1 MRVSFEDWPEC
12 SVCGEEYNPKRKQL
26 GYSTCLVCGDKEAK
40 KSIAHKKKCTAPLF
54 TLALTLTPMRTFVLG
69 GGVVTTNLLEASP
82 LRGGPHTL
90 LREAAA

>member
-54 TLALTLTPMRTFVLG
+54 NKG
-69 GGVVTTNLLEASP
+69 GYQYVSN
-82 LRGGPHTL
+82 
-90 LREAAA
+90 RETAKWIGR